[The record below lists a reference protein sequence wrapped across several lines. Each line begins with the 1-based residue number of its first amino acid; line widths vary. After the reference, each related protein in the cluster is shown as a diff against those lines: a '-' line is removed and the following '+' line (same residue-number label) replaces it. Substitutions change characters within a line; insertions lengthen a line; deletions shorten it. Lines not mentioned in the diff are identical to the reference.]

1 MADVRV
7 TRGNRIQTIG
17 APVGVQVNTFGLQ
30 RLAAG
35 VDGDHLE
42 EILTDAMSIPEAVV
56 QETWPVDTG
65 ASLDTLR
72 IETDEVG
79 PSHARVS
86 LRIGGAP
93 LIADPRNTKHID
105 YAPYIEFNGSPGGTP
120 PGTILYAMTST
131 DRQVRDRIHNRV
143 RELIEDRLR
152 G

>member
-17 APVGVQVNTFGLQ
+17 APVGVQTNTFGLQ
-30 RLAAG
+30 RLMAG
-35 VDGDHLE
+35 VSGDHLE
-42 EILTDAMSIPEAVV
+42 EILTDALQIPEQVV

-65 ASLDTLR
+65 ASVETVR

-79 PSHARVS
+79 PTHARVS

-93 LIADPRNTKHID
+93 LIADPRNKKHID

-120 PGTILYAMTST
+120 PGTLLYAMTST
-131 DRQVRDRIHNRV
+131 STEVKDYIHNRV
-143 RELIEDRLR
+143 RELIEDLSR